1 MDAKGGCGFQISE
14 GRRGVYTKVTASCL
28 SSYRKGKTGGIKCI
42 QRFQKNLKETM
53 RPFRF
58 PTLSDEPPDITE
70 PRERDSFKGASGTA
84 KRQERITKKING
96 IP

>member
-14 GRRGVYTKVTASCL
+14 GKRGDCTKVTASCL

-42 QRFQKNLKETM
+42 QRFQKNLKKKR

-58 PTLSDEPPDITE
+58 PTLSDEPPDVTE
-70 PRERDSFKGASGTA
+70 PHEGNSFKGASGIA
-84 KRQERITKKING
+84 KRQERITSRING

>member
-14 GRRGVYTKVTASCL
+14 GRRGVCTKVTASCL

-42 QRFQKNLKETM
+42 QRFQKNLKKKR

-58 PTLSDEPPDITE
+58 PTLSDEPPDVTE
-70 PRERDSFKGASGTA
+70 PREEDSFKGASGTA
-84 KRQERITKKING
+84 KQQERITSRING